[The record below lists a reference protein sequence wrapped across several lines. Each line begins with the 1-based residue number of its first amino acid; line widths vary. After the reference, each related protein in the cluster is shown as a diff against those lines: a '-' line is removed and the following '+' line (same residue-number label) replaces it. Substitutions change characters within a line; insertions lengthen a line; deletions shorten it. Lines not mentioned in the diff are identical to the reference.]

1 MIFIIHDNKTTKW
14 HNPKGNIS
22 LIMLFVLAIAA
33 LMGLMSSH
41 FLQSMIRETSAMR
54 NNYQAYYLAKAGIE
68 LWTLAVNSYD
78 YGFTDTLS
86 GWSDIFQ
93 KNILCT
99 KGPCAIDL
107 SIHSVITG
115 WLIGKDA
122 NITIEDC
129 TSEHGIALS
138 SWSSLILPLFI
149 DTRTLH
155 NNNQDD
161 AYFKNIITNYK
172 MSIRPIV
179 GKWWSIG
186 IGIVLWSG
194 SRKIYD
200 NQDSESMQQ
209 LYRTHNFSEG
219 SFNIEDI
226 ITYNKNLLWSD
237 LPGPTIAWLLSQE
250 KFKESEWLF
259 NYLAITNI
267 NEDNSALWF
276 CLDFGTDKQQY
287 PLDTSIVSSTASY
300 RDTSLN
306 LQGIIKKELADYV
319 YSSYQW
325 N

>member
-1 MIFIIHDNKTTKW
+1 MLLIIHDNQTTKW
-14 HNPKGNIS
+14 YNPKGNIS

-99 KGPCAIDL
+99 KGPCSIDL
-107 SIHSVITG
+107 SIQSVVTG
-115 WLIGKDA
+115 WLIGKD
-122 NITIEDC
+122 IHTIDNC
-129 TSEHGIALS
+129 TPEHAIALS
-138 SWSSLILPLFI
+138 WWSSLILPLFI
-149 DTRTLH
+149 DTRKLH
-155 NNNQDD
+155 TTQNDT
-161 AYFKNIITNYK
+161 YFKNIMTDYS
-172 MSIRPIV
+172 MSI
-179 GKWWSIG
+179 KTATNNTNWWLIG
-186 IGIVLWSG
+186 LGLVLWSG
-194 SRKIYD
+194 SRWIYD
-200 NQDSESMQQ
+200 TQVTTGMQK
-209 LYRTHNFSEG
+209 LYITWNSSVMTISDLLKWRKNIFDEAGWNEYKTLAELFNIGEFSE
-219 SFNIEDI
+219 NE
-226 ITYNKNLLWSD
+226 N
-237 LPGPTIAWLLSQE
+237 
-250 KFKESEWLF
+250 LF

-267 NEDNSALWF
+267 DDTTLWF
-276 CLDFGTDKQQY
+276 CLNFEANNATQY

-300 RDTSLN
+300 RDTSLS

>member
-1 MIFIIHDNKTTKW
+1 MTKW

-68 LWTLAVNSYD
+68 LWTLAINSYD

-86 GWSDIFQ
+86 GWSDVFQ

-99 KGPCAIDL
+99 KGPCTIDL
-107 SIHSVITG
+107 SIHSVVTG

-129 TSEHGIALS
+129 TSEHAIVLS

-155 NNNQDD
+155 NNNLDD

-172 MSIRPIV
+172 MNI
-179 GKWWSIG
+179 KTTANNTDWWLIG
-186 IGIVLWSG
+186 LGLVLWSG
-194 SRKIYD
+194 SRWIYD
-200 NQDSESMQQ
+200 AQVATGMQK
-209 LYRTHNFSEG
+209 LYITWNSTDITVSDLIEWNKNIFNEDGWNEYKTLARLFDTEEFSE
-219 SFNIEDI
+219 NQ
-226 ITYNKNLLWSD
+226 N
-237 LPGPTIAWLLSQE
+237 
-250 KFKESEWLF
+250 LF

-267 NEDNSALWF
+267 DNEPLWF
-276 CLDFGTDKQQY
+276 CLDFGTDNTQY
-287 PLDTSIVSSTASY
+287 PLDTSIISSTASY
-300 RDTSLN
+300 RDTSLS

>member
-68 LWTLAVNSYD
+68 LWTLTINSYD

-99 KGPCAIDL
+99 KGPCTIDL
-107 SIHSVITG
+107 SIHSTITG

-122 NITIEDC
+122 SITIEDC

-155 NNNQDD
+155 NNQDD

-172 MSIRPIV
+172 MSI
-179 GKWWSIG
+179 KTTTNNTDWWLIG
-186 IGIVLWSG
+186 LGLVLWSG
-194 SRKIYD
+194 SRWIYD
-200 NQDSESMQQ
+200 AQVATGMQKLYITWNSTDITVSDLIEWNKNIFNENGWNEYKTLAQ
-209 LYRTHNFSEG
+209 LLETEEFSE
-219 SFNIEDI
+219 
-226 ITYNKNLLWSD
+226 NLN
-237 LPGPTIAWLLSQE
+237 
-250 KFKESEWLF
+250 LF

-267 NEDNSALWF
+267 DADNISF

-287 PLDTSIVSSTASY
+287 PLDTSMISSTASY
-300 RDTSLN
+300 RNTSLS
-306 LQGIIKKELADYV
+306 LQGIIKKDLADYV
-319 YSSYQW
+319 YGSYQW

>member
-68 LWTLAVNSYD
+68 LWTLAINSYD

-99 KGPCAIDL
+99 KGPCTIDL
-107 SIHSVITG
+107 SIHSTITG

-122 NITIEDC
+122 SITIEDC

-161 AYFKNIITNYK
+161 AYFKNIK
-172 MSIRPIV
+172 
-179 GKWWSIG
+179 
-186 IGIVLWSG
+186 
-194 SRKIYD
+194 
-200 NQDSESMQQ
+200 
-209 LYRTHNFSEG
+209 YR
-219 SFNIEDI
+219 
-226 ITYNKNLLWSD
+226 
-237 LPGPTIAWLLSQE
+237 
-250 KFKESEWLF
+250 
-259 NYLAITNI
+259 
-267 NEDNSALWF
+267 
-276 CLDFGTDKQQY
+276 
-287 PLDTSIVSSTASY
+287 Y
-300 RDTSLN
+300 RL
-306 LQGIIKKELADYV
+306 
-319 YSSYQW
+319 
-325 N
+325 

>member
-1 MIFIIHDNKTTKW
+1 MLLIIHDNQTTKW

-99 KGPCAIDL
+99 KGPCTIDL
-107 SIHSVITG
+107 SIQSVVTG
-115 WLIGKDA
+115 WLIGKD
-122 NITIEDC
+122 IHTIDNC
-129 TSEHGIALS
+129 TPEHAIALS

-149 DTRTLH
+149 DTRKLH
-155 NNNQDD
+155 TTQNDT
-161 AYFKNIITNYK
+161 YFKNIITSYK
-172 MSIRPIV
+172 MSIIPIF
-179 GKWWSIG
+179 GKWWSLG

-194 SRKIYD
+194 SRKTYD
-200 NQDSESMQQ
+200 DQDSESMQQ
-209 LYRTHNFSEG
+209 LYMTHDFSEG

-226 ITYNKNLLWSD
+226 LTYNKNLLWSD
-237 LPGPTIAWLLSQE
+237 LAGPTIAWLLSQE
-250 KFKESEWLF
+250 NFKESEWLF

-267 NEDNSALWF
+267 NEDNSTLWF
-276 CLDFGTDKQQY
+276 CLNFEANNTTQY

-300 RDTSLN
+300 RDTSLS